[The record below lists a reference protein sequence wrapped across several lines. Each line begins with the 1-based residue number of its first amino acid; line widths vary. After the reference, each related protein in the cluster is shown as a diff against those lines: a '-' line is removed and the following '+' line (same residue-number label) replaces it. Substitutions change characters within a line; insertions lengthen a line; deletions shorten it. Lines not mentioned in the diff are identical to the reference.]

1 MQAWTS
7 AGSACGG
14 AAPGGWRTTRT
25 RNAAQELESLG
36 YGALWSSGRFDPG
49 LSPHFARL
57 LGSTTTVTVASGIVS
72 VWAGAPEDVGPA
84 VAALE
89 ERFPGRFLLGIG
101 ASHAP
106 AVADYTRPYSHVV
119 AYLDALDALDVPVPP
134 ERRVLAALGPR
145 MLELAAA
152 RAAGAHPYFVP
163 VEHTA
168 RARGIL
174 GPGPL
179 LAPEVAVVLE
189 TDATRA
195 RELARGLCRHLPAPA
210 ELHATTCARFGFGDD
225 DIDGGGSDRLID
237 AVIPWGDAATI
248 AAACR
253 EHHDAGADHVCVQ
266 VVAGREAF
274 PLDRYR
280 ELAPR
285 SAAARQLSG
294 RRPGLSRY
302 AGPPCSASS
311 ARQGPEGAAPVRH
324 GVLLGRRHLGEGPA
338 VPVGG
343 HEHGVVPEAVP
354 SPRPGRR
361 WSRPSPPR
369 PTPLS
374 RRERPTSATVLKRA
388 RRSPPPSS
396 SAASSRSS
404 LATLSA

>member
-1 MQAWTS
+1 MDLGRVGVWWS
-7 AGSACGG
+7 GS
-14 AAPGGWRTTRT
+14 WRVADDPT

-36 YGALWSSGRFDPG
+36 YATLWSSGRFDPG

-57 LGSTTTVTVASGIVS
+57 LGSTARVTVASGIVS
-72 VWAGAPEDVGPA
+72 VWAGAAGDVGPA

-89 ERFPGRFLLGIG
+89 EQFPGRFLLGIG

-106 AVADYTRPYSHVV
+106 AVENYNHPYAHVV

-145 MLELAAA
+145 MLGLAAA

-174 GPGPL
+174 GRGPL

-195 RELARGLCRHLPAPA
+195 REQARAYAATYLHLPNYTNN
-210 ELHATTCARFGFGDD
+210 LRTLGFGDD
-225 DIDGGGSDRLID
+225 DIGGGGSDRLID
-237 AVIPWGDAATI
+237 AVIPWGDVATI
-248 AAACR
+248 ASRVR

-280 ELAPR
+280 ELAP
-285 SAAARQLSG
+285 A
-294 RRPGLSRY
+294 
-302 AGPPCSASS
+302 
-311 ARQGPEGAAPVRH
+311 
-324 GVLLGRRHLGEGPA
+324 LLGASRGSAPPA
-338 VPVGG
+338 
-343 HEHGVVPEAVP
+343 
-354 SPRPGRR
+354 
-361 WSRPSPPR
+361 
-369 PTPLS
+369 
-374 RRERPTSATVLKRA
+374 
-388 RRSPPPSS
+388 
-396 SAASSRSS
+396 
-404 LATLSA
+404 